1 MGLLIEVGQQKK
13 LVLLVVSCCIQM
25 MQKIPL
31 RQKQCMSII
40 LLLFIQPHKTCSLFS
55 ACSLYSPKTNTLV
68 IVNT

>member
-40 LLLFIQPHKTCSLFS
+40 LLLFIYSLTKHAAYFLLV
-55 ACSLYSPKTNTLV
+55 ACTALTLPL
-68 IVNT
+68 

>member
-31 RQKQCMSII
+31 RQKQSMSII
-40 LLLFIQPHKTCSLFS
+40 LLLFIYSLTKHAAYFLFVQS
-55 ACSLYSPKTNTLV
+55 
-68 IVNT
+68 